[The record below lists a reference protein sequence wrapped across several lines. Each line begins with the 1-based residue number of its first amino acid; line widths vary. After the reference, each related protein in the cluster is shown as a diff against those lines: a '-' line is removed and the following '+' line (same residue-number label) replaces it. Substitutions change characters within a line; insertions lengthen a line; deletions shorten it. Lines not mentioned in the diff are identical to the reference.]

1 MTKDSEEYATIRPRL
16 WNLLSSELQEMWSI
30 IEKHV
35 PHQSSEPVFSDK
47 THILQDFNENILR
60 SPGGFR
66 KSLNKYC
73 FPDVKCPLGCWAF
86 PDYCQMVQFHHFLAY
101 HTGFNFPGSNAK
113 LFNSARPDWPNPK
126 RQYMEWTITPSLVMD
141 EVNGLSVL
149 VCKDHTTKELKSK
162 FFHIPQNPLFE
173 DNADIIS
180 PEYMAPVAIIPTIA
194 RGGRIGDYTS
204 STPVVKSIGGY
215 FGMSTFQIGQNP
227 YDYEYDFEG
236 NRELRECLASENR
249 EEIRNT
255 FIANY

>member
-1 MTKDSEEYATIRPRL
+1 
-16 WNLLSSELQEMWSI
+16 
-30 IEKHV
+30 
-35 PHQSSEPVFSDK
+35 
-47 THILQDFNENILR
+47 
-60 SPGGFR
+60 
-66 KSLNKYC
+66 
-73 FPDVKCPLGCWAF
+73 
-86 PDYCQMVQFHHFLAY
+86 
-101 HTGFNFPGSNAK
+101 
-113 LFNSARPDWPNPK
+113 
-126 RQYMEWTITPSLVMD
+126 MEWTITPSLVMD

-255 FIANY
+255 FIANYGVENFKVNMIKYNTYFKNNPGLRAEITESLKGSTFMDISDSYHAWCLTKKQNT